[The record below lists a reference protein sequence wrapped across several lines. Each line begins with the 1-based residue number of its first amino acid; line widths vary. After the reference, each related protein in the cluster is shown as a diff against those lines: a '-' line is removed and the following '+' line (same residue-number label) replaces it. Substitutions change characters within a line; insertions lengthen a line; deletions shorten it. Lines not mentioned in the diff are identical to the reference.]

1 MGNGVKDPHNVCV
14 PVGMPVSEIIEACG
28 GYTQDTVRLISGGP
42 MMGKTIV
49 NDMFVVDRAMNA
61 LTVLP
66 AANDDAIACLRCGN
80 VVIIV
85 QVVYSQ

>member
-1 MGNGVKDPHNVCV
+1 
-14 PVGMPVSEIIEACG
+14 MPVSEIIEACG

-66 AANDDAIACLRCGN
+66 AAMMMRSHVYVVVN